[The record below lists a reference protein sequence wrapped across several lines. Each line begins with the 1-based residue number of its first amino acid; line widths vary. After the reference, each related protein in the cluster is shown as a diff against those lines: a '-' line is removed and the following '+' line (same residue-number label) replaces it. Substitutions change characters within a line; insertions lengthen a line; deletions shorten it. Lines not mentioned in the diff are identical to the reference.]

1 MLLVIPCNLCS
12 FITCFHIYHLT
23 WSSELWVMMLFP
35 TWGVWV
41 SERLTDLP
49 KFTQLENSRTGLMP
63 RFSDCWPKVTCMSI
77 FQVVIHRSLNTDPKF
92 KKENHEG
99 CIPNKDIYSPTK
111 SQCNH
116 QDQETNLDT
125 LLSSN
130 LRPHSM
136 MSF

>member
-23 WSSELWVMMLFP
+23 WSSELWVTMLFP
-35 TWGVWV
+35 RWGAWV

-49 KFTQLENSRTGLMP
+49 KCTQLENSRTGLMP

-77 FQVVIHRSLNTDPKF
+77 FQVVIHRSLNTQILNS
-92 KKENHEG
+92 KKKTMRDVF
-99 CIPNKDIYSPTK
+99 PTDIYSATK
-111 SQCNH
+111 PQCNH
-116 QDQETNLDT
+116 QDQETNFDT